1 MWAAQALGEIGDP
14 RAAAPLRAFLQALD
28 AIPYADKDTQIA
40 ARNALARIS
49 YKEQSRATVQPVTA
63 YRLAGEPP
71 QIEGPYKIYNDKFDR
86 FTERA
91 RKVLNLADEETRRFQ
106 HTNIGTEHL
115 LLGLTRAGEGVAVRV
130 LSRFGI
136 ELNTVRSVIEFNLSR
151 GDRTVLGEVG
161 LTPSAK
167 KVIELAVDEARRL
180 NHHYVGTEHLLL
192 GLVRED
198 EDTATKVLKSLGV
211 NLDKARLQ
219 TVQVL
224 SQLD

>member
-1 MWAAQALGEIGDP
+1 
-14 RAAAPLRAFLQALD
+14 
-28 AIPYADKDTQIA
+28 
-40 ARNALARIS
+40 
-49 YKEQSRATVQPVTA
+49 
-63 YRLAGEPP
+63 
-71 QIEGPYKIYNDKFDR
+71 
-86 FTERA
+86 
-91 RKVLNLADEETRRFQ
+91 VLSLADEEARRFQ
-106 HTNIGTEHL
+106 HTYIGAEHL

-130 LSRFGI
+130 LSHFGI

-151 GDRTVLGEVG
+151 GGRIVLGQVG

-167 KVIELAVDEARRL
+167 KVILLAVDEARRL